1 MSKLRPITK
10 SQYQVS
16 LVAPNGPTLTATF
29 TTFSGITDSSDSSQY
44 ANGSGNRLYK
54 LVGPRNVD
62 NVTLGSPYDPIIYK
76 ELEQFWLRYNC
87 EHMTVTITPVDCRGD
102 GSAPAGGSYS
112 LYECLFVNIVTG
124 EVDRESGDPAT
135 IEVEFSVNEW
145 ERT

>member
-29 TTFSGITDSSDSSQY
+29 TNFSGVKDSSDSSEH

-54 LVGPRNVD
+54 LVGPRSAD
-62 NVTLGSPYDPIIYK
+62 NVTLSAPYDPLIYK
-76 ELEQFWLRYNC
+76 QLENYWLRYNC
-87 EHMTVTITPVDCRGD
+87 EYITVTITPVDCRGD
-102 GSAPAGGSYS
+102 GSAPGGGNYT
-112 LYECLFVNIVTG
+112 LYECRYVSVTTG
-124 EVDRESGDPAT
+124 EVDRESADPAQ
-135 IEVEFSVNEW
+135 IEIELTVNEW